1 MFKRI
6 LVPTD
11 GSERAEH
18 AARAAIELAKFL
30 DAAIIALYVYP
41 PLRIYPTE
49 PFVAVPELISEKSY
63 AEAQRKAAKRYLG
76 AIDKFAR
83 EAGVRCDTQS
93 VQHDSPAA
101 AIVAAAASPDTPC
114 DLIFM
119 GSHGRGTFSQF
130 FLGSVTTRV
139 QASCEIPVLVYRDP
153 PPPKVADKKET
164 PRRKKK

>member
-18 AARAAIELAKFL
+18 SARAAIELAKFL
-30 DAAIIALYVYP
+30 DAAIIALYVYQ
-41 PLRIYPTE
+41 PLRIYPAE

-63 AEAQRKAAKRYLG
+63 AKAQRNAAKRYLG
-76 AIDKFAR
+76 VIDKFAQ
-83 EAGVRCDTQS
+83 EAGVRCETLS

-101 AIVAAAASPDTPC
+101 AIVAAAASPQAPC

-119 GSHGRGTFSQF
+119 GSHGRGAFSQL

-139 QASCEIPVLVYRDP
+139 QATCEIPVLVYRDP
-153 PPPKVADKKET
+153 PPPKAVGKKAT